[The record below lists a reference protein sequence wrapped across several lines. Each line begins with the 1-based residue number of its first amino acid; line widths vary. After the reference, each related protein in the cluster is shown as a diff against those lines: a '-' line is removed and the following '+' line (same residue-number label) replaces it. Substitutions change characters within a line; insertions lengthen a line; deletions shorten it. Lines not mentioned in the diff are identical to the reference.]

1 MPVRFVAGGC
11 SNTKNLQEGIGL
23 RTISF
28 HGDDRPEAK
37 NRRTESDGS
46 ISIS

>member
-1 MPVRFVAGGC
+1 MPGRCVVGGF
-11 SNTKNLQEGIGL
+11 SNTKNFQEGIGL
-23 RTISF
+23 HTLPF
-28 HGDDRPEAK
+28 YGDDRPDAE